1 MYVNKILLKTAY
13 KNNHLSKIQS
23 FLKLHSMSMGQHSLV
38 ILGHFLLI
46 NVVRKD
52 Y

>member
-1 MYVNKILLKTAY
+1 MFVNKILLKTAY
-13 KNNHLSKIQS
+13 KNNHLSI
-23 FLKLHSMSMGQHSLV
+23 LHTMSMDSIYCDFG
-38 ILGHFLLI
+38 GI